1 MTTNEVSQHAPKP
14 PNFIFLLGM
23 VRRCW
28 VFLNFV
34 GSQCVSN
41 KLPLGSH
48 HVPQVLSV
56 SQHVPNSM
64 LLYPITF
71 ALITLIPSEHGVP
84 KISDYYAPH
93 LLKEVPGWVALILR
107 NIVLQGH

>member
-1 MTTNEVSQHAPKP
+1 
-14 PNFIFLLGM
+14 
-23 VRRCW
+23 
-28 VFLNFV
+28 
-34 GSQCVSN
+34 
-41 KLPLGSH
+41 
-48 HVPQVLSV
+48 
-56 SQHVPNSM
+56 M